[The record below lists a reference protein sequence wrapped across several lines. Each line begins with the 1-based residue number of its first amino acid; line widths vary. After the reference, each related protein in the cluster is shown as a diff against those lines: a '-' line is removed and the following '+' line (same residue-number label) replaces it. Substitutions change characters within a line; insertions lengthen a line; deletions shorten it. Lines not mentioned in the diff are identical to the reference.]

1 MLCIACRD
9 PRTSIIHLRG
19 DDGSKELVVESAVE
33 GIHGPFGLSDVR
45 NHLGDSEGEGLELP
59 EALEKWN

>member
-1 MLCIACRD
+1 M
-9 PRTSIIHLRG
+9 
-19 DDGSKELVVESAVE
+19 ESAVE